1 MNTERISALCA
12 DYPTPFYL
20 FDIHVLQQRIQTLRA
35 RLSEESAPDPA
46 AAAGH
51 PAKQP
56 SRGAQ
61 AHAPSPMQVGN
72 YARPQKEPEEPEG
85 SNFISF
91 FEKKDEE

>member
-1 MNTERISALCA
+1 MKKSLAVFFLLLVCAAALISASA
-12 DYPTPFYL
+12 VGIGRAEEQVT
-20 FDIHVLQQRIQTLRA
+20 ITSQTLA
-35 RLSEESAPDPA
+35 GDPA